1 MDVCTQ
7 VLQYRYSHTYR
18 YTHRY
23 TYRYTHRYSQVRPVR
38 AGYKLMRP
46 PPLHALLWW
55 YCPLSSG
62 SSHALGLVPTLPLA
76 AIVSA
81 PPTGTGTCLCLFSCR
96 RPLQL
101 LFHNASPPRE
111 LHHCTLFPL
120 PRNLISPLLGL
131 CLCLCDCVPPKPPA
145 AVFRPAFRTLHAVP
159 DLPISRI
166 ARPTALPGCD
176 SPFVL
181 EPFSL
186 HFAFT
191 CSTGRLHFLAAA
203 EFSIDHVASSLP
215 LIEFV
220 FFS

>member
-1 MDVCTQ
+1 
-7 VLQYRYSHTYR
+7 
-18 YTHRY
+18 
-23 TYRYTHRYSQVRPVR
+23 
-38 AGYKLMRP
+38 MRCFGGTVHCP
-46 PPLHALLWW
+46 AVAATPWALFPLSRSPPLS
-55 YCPLSSG
+55 PLPQ
-62 SSHALGLVPTLPLA
+62 L
-76 AIVSA
+76 
-81 PPTGTGTCLCLFSCR
+81 GTGTCLCLFSCR

-120 PRNLISPLLGL
+120 PRNLIFPVARPVPLPLRLRATKASCCGVQAGL
-131 CLCLCDCVPPKPPA
+131 LNA
-145 AVFRPAFRTLHAVP
+145 ARSSGSTHFPYC
-159 DLPISRI
+159 
-166 ARPTALPGCD
+166 RPTALPGCD

-186 HFAFT
+186 HFTFT

>member
-1 MDVCTQ
+1 
-7 VLQYRYSHTYR
+7 
-18 YTHRY
+18 
-23 TYRYTHRYSQVRPVR
+23 
-38 AGYKLMRP
+38 MRCFGGTV
-46 PPLHALLWW
+46 H
-55 YCPLSSG
+55 CP
-62 SSHALGLVPTLPLA
+62 AVA
-76 AIVSA
+76 ATPWA
-81 PPTGTGTCLCLFSCR
+81 
-96 RPLQL
+96 
-101 LFHNASPPRE
+101 
-111 LHHCTLFPL
+111 LFPL
-120 PRNLISPLLGL
+120 SRSPPLSPLPQLELELASASSPAVDLSSCYSTTPLHRGSCIIALFSLSHATSSSPLLGL

-186 HFAFT
+186 HFTFT